1 MSAFT
6 LSTSAACTQR
16 VAMRG
21 TQGASLRRAAAAP
34 ARVATKAKA
43 KFGVRA
49 ECASPDRDRE
59 ASRFFPRDPSR
70 ATLTPPPIPPSPRRP
85 RPDVDPRFAAPLTRN
100 DVTEKIVFNRM
111 KKGITWAALA
121 EAVGKS
127 LPWTTSALLGQHQM
141 SEEEAKAAG
150 DMLDLTEDEIMLL
163 TYVPFKGSFG
173 KPGELVPT
181 DPLIY
186 RFYEMVMV
194 YGTTYKEMIHEEF
207 GDGIMSAI
215 DFDMEFARQP
225 NGDLG
230 DRVKIV
236 LTGKYLTYKKF

>member
-1 MSAFT
+1 
-6 LSTSAACTQR
+6 
-16 VAMRG
+16 
-21 TQGASLRRAAAAP
+21 
-34 ARVATKAKA
+34 
-43 KFGVRA
+43 
-49 ECASPDRDRE
+49 
-59 ASRFFPRDPSR
+59 
-70 ATLTPPPIPPSPRRP
+70 
-85 RPDVDPRFAAPLTRN
+85 
-100 DVTEKIVFNRM
+100 VTEKIVFNRM

>member
-1 MSAFT
+1 MHAFT
-6 LSTSAACTQR
+6 ISTTAIPATQR

-21 TQGASLRRAAAAP
+21 SNASALRRCAAAP
-34 ARVATKAKA
+34 SRSHVKASA
-43 KFGVRA
+43 KFSVRA
-49 ECASPDRDRE
+49 ES
-59 ASRFFPRDPSR
+59 
-70 ATLTPPPIPPSPRRP
+70 
-85 RPDVDPRFAAPLTRN
+85 PLTRN

-111 KKGITWAALA
+111 KKGLTWASLA
-121 EAVGKS
+121 EAVGQS

-141 SEEEAKAAG
+141 TAAQAKAAG
-150 DMLDLTEDEIMLL
+150 DMLGLSEDDQMLL
-163 TYVPFKGSFG
+163 TYVPYKGSFG

-194 YGTTYKEMIHEEF
+194 YGPTYKEMIHEEF

-215 DFDMEFARQP
+215 DFDMDFSRKADEK
-225 NGDLG
+225 G

-236 LTGKYLTYKKF
+236 LTGKYLTYKSF

>member
-59 ASRFFPRDPSR
+59 ASRFFPPRPFAR

-85 RPDVDPRFAAPLTRN
+85 RPDLDPDSQPPSRA
-100 DVTEKIVFNRM
+100 
-111 KKGITWAALA
+111 
-121 EAVGKS
+121 
-127 LPWTTSALLGQHQM
+127 TT
-141 SEEEAKAAG
+141 
-150 DMLDLTEDEIMLL
+150 
-163 TYVPFKGSFG
+163 
-173 KPGELVPT
+173 
-181 DPLIY
+181 
-186 RFYEMVMV
+186 
-194 YGTTYKEMIHEEF
+194 
-207 GDGIMSAI
+207 
-215 DFDMEFARQP
+215 
-225 NGDLG
+225 
-230 DRVKIV
+230 
-236 LTGKYLTYKKF
+236 

>member
-1 MSAFT
+1 MPRGG
-6 LSTSAACTQR
+6 AAR
-16 VAMRG
+16 DAD
-21 TQGASLRRAAAAP
+21 AAP
-34 ARVATKAKA
+34 RSLPL
-43 KFGVRA
+43 RA
-49 ECASPDRDRE
+49 VPAPTS
-59 ASRFFPRDPSR
+59 
-70 ATLTPPPIPPSPRRP
+70 IPE
-85 RPDVDPRFAAPLTRN
+85 FAAPLTRN

>member
-6 LSTSAACTQR
+6 LSSTAAPASAR

-21 TQGASLRRAAAAP
+21 SDGAALRRAAAAP
-34 ARVATKAKA
+34 ARSATTARSA
-43 KFGVRA
+43 SLSVRA
-49 ECASPDRDRE
+49 G
-59 ASRFFPRDPSR
+59 
-70 ATLTPPPIPPSPRRP
+70 
-85 RPDVDPRFAAPLTRN
+85 PLTRN
-100 DVTEKIVFNRM
+100 DVTETIVFNRM
-111 KKGITWAALA
+111 KKGITWASLA

-141 SEEEAKAAG
+141 TPEQAKAAG
-150 DMLDLTEDEIMLL
+150 DMLGLNKDEQMLL
-163 TYVPFKGSFG
+163 TYVPYKGSFG

-194 YGTTYKEMIHEEF
+194 YGPTYKEMIHEEF

-215 DFDMEFARQP
+215 DFDMDFARLP
-225 NGDLG
+225 NEAG

-236 LTGKYLTYKKF
+236 LTGKYLTYKSF